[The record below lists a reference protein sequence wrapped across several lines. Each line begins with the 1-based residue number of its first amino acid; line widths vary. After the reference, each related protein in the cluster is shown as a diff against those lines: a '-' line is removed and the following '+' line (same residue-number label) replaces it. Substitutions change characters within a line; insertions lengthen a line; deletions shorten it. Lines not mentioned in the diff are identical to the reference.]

1 MKHFGYILLFFLTA
15 AIPVRAQIQTKELHL
30 LYYDYQKTWRFG
42 MTLGLHTFDFAVKNS
57 LKEVALSP
65 SSSATTILR
74 ADVTSPGM
82 GFNIDGIVD
91 YKIKRNWHL
100 RSGIGICFGSRN
112 LSFFNSGGQLIHT
125 MPFDSYYVEVPLML
139 KYEANR
145 HSNLRPYV
153 MAGVNGRYNLGSKI
167 NEVKG
172 VYFGLNPFEPFYEAG
187 FGFDFFY
194 YYFKLSVEL
203 KYSGGMLNVAS
214 SKVAE
219 GYEGYRDAISRMNS
233 RMILLSLHFE

>member
-1 MKHFGYILLFFLTA
+1 MKHFGYILLFLLA

-57 LKEVALSP
+57 LKEVYPSP
-65 SSSATTILR
+65 NTPPTILR
-74 ADVTSPGM
+74 ADVTSPGL
-82 GFNIDGIVD
+82 GFNIDVIVD
-91 YKIKRNWHL
+91 YKMKRNWHL
-100 RSGIGICFGSRN
+100 RSGGGICFGSRN
-112 LSFFNSGGQLIHT
+112 LSFFNDEGQLVHT
-125 MPFDSYYVEVPLML
+125 MPFDSYYVEVPLAL

-153 MAGVNGRYNLGSKI
+153 MAGINCRYNLGSRI

-203 KYSGGMLNVAS
+203 KYSGGIINAAS
-214 SKVAE
+214 SNVAE
-219 GYEGYRDAISRMNS
+219 GYQGYRDAISHMNS
-233 RMILLSLHFE
+233 RMILLSFHFE